1 MAEIHN
7 RLLVDV
13 NAEVVDIITAVQED
27 TNSRYLDVVLYNNG
41 VPVNLTGHEVRI
53 YLRKPETGQEVW
65 NNGEITDAVK
75 GRCQFLMTTQALAEV
90 GYLKAQISIWKDN
103 TEILSTQ
110 IFNILV
116 TESLRTTGSIESSNE
131 YGALVVLFQKLYEAH
146 ALMTKMVESFGE
158 AGKIATELAADTFW
172 KMLEAVYQVNAD
184 ALKNASVSEV
194 LDRIG
199 TTSDTGG
206 TAAAGT
212 AMAKLNELQKE
223 LNGIKKINSSADIR
237 IESVYD
243 TKGGTNKTLF
253 SVSGS
258 GNIHLIYF
266 KPSQSS
272 TAKIEINLDG
282 KKTVFDLKDINTQKQ
297 TSFYISTL
305 SMMFPQEYRANGGI
319 SIFPLRQIKEYP
331 SYDITNFESSSL
343 DFYYNDNYICLLTN
357 PLHFDSLFEIKA
369 TYSYVGCGYY
379 YSE

>member
-65 NNGEITDAVK
+65 NNGEITDAMK

-131 YGALVVLFQKLYEAH
+131 YGALVVLFQNLYEAH

-206 TAAAGT
+206 STIAGT
-212 AMAKLNELQKE
+212 AMAKLNELQKK
-223 LNGIKKINSSADIR
+223 LTA
-237 IESVYD
+237 IENTSPF
-243 TKGGTNKTLF
+243 L
-253 SVSGS
+253 
-258 GNIHLIYF
+258 
-266 KPSQSS
+266 S
-272 TAKIEINLDG
+272 TAKLKYEKIVFDSQRGEVSTVRMTGKKRVHGVVFYCSTLNNFAYFEGNFSVNIDG
-282 KKTVFDLKDINTQKQ
+282 KVTQSFIYLTPSLREQVAPLITIIGNGWGTDESSRFRFGDSIGFCFECEDFFELKLQVKDI
-297 TSFYISTL
+297 
-305 SMMFPQEYRANGGI
+305 AGNGKTG
-319 SIFPLRQIKEYP
+319 LGVWYE
-331 SYDITNFESSSL
+331 
-343 DFYYNDNYICLLTN
+343 
-357 PLHFDSLFEIKA
+357 
-369 TYSYVGCGYY
+369 
-379 YSE
+379 